1 MTGFWRNPE
10 VRRALGISGLVTL
23 AAAGGALFLGTAA
36 ALYVLGTGVLLT
48 AVWLVVTYQRYRR
61 LAQMAADLDRIL
73 HGGALAVADEQEGEL
88 AVLGTEIRKLL
99 GRLQEKE
106 QALTADKAF
115 LSDHLAD
122 ISHQLRTPLTSIHL
136 LLATLSRP
144 DTDERRRRAL
154 LGELRGLLDRMDWLI
169 ETLLKLSKLDA
180 GTVLLEPSPVTLEDL
195 MAAALSP
202 LAISAELRD
211 IAVTVEATGSVL
223 CDKDWTAEAIGN
235 ILKNSIEHV
244 SPGGTVTVTAAE
256 NPLYSEIVIT
266 DTGGGIA
273 PADLPHL
280 FERFYRGT
288 RSAGYG
294 IGLSLAHTVIVRQG
308 GTIKA
313 ENVPGGAR
321 FTIHFYKTA
330 V

>member
-1 MTGFWRNPE
+1 MTGFWRDPA
-10 VRRALGISGLVTL
+10 VCRASGISALVTL
-23 AAAGGALFLGTAA
+23 AAAGGALLWGMAA
-36 ALYVLGTGVLLT
+36 ALYVLVTGAVLT
-48 AVWLVVTYQRYRR
+48 VIWLVVTYQRHRR
-61 LAQMAADLDRIL
+61 IAQMAADLDRIL
-73 HGGALAVADEQEGEL
+73 HGSTLAVASEQEGEL
-88 AVLGTEIRKLL
+88 AVLATEIRKLL
-99 GRLQEKE
+99 WRLQENE

-122 ISHQLRTPLTSIHL
+122 ISHQLRTPLTSIRL

-144 DTDERRRRAL
+144 DTDEARRRVL
-154 LGELRGLLDRMDWLI
+154 LGELRCLLDRMDWLI

-180 GTVLLEPSPVTLEDL
+180 GTVLLHPSPVTLHDL
-195 MAAALSP
+195 TAAALSP

-211 IAVTVEATGSVL
+211 ITVAVEATGSVL
-223 CDKDWTAEAIGN
+223 CDMSWTAEAIGN

-244 SPGGTVTVTAAE
+244 PTGGSVTSTAAE
-256 NPLYSEIVIT
+256 NPLYSEVVIT
-266 DTGGGIA
+266 DSGGGIA
-273 PADLPHL
+273 PAGLPHL
-280 FERFYRGT
+280 FERFYRGS

-294 IGLSLAHTVIVRQG
+294 IGLSLAHAIIVSQG

-313 ENVPGGAR
+313 ENVPDGAR